1 MKMVFMFL
9 ITGLSINGFS
19 QATSTGKNRTNQNK
33 TLRNSP
39 NPNNTGAGQSANDGR
54 SQNGHARETATD
66 RYLNGSGNKNG
77 GSNSSVQ
84 NTPGNSSPFATG
96 MRAANNAG
104 KSFDTLRANT
114 DNNNM
119 SGTSNTASAT
129 VAGGNDTTF
138 NANTLS
144 GSSITTN
151 SGAVDR
157 SGQAQFGQTNWGSGR
172 GTVGE
177 SQWTVPPPI
186 TASFNH
192 EFPAINNATWTRNN
206 VDTTVFS
213 ARYKNGAS
221 WVTSN
226 YNASG
231 EKLDIRTEFPLPQPP
246 RPVSMFIAKQ
256 PKNFQV
262 TSIYRVQV
270 QGKPE
275 VYELQTKTG
284 KTVYV
289 NNDGMEVSY

>member
-1 MKMVFMFL
+1 
-9 ITGLSINGFS
+9 
-19 QATSTGKNRTNQNK
+19 
-33 TLRNSP
+33 
-39 NPNNTGAGQSANDGR
+39 
-54 SQNGHARETATD
+54 
-66 RYLNGSGNKNG
+66 
-77 GSNSSVQ
+77 
-84 NTPGNSSPFATG
+84 
-96 MRAANNAG
+96 
-104 KSFDTLRANT
+104 
-114 DNNNM
+114 
-119 SGTSNTASAT
+119 
-129 VAGGNDTTF
+129 
-138 NANTLS
+138 
-144 GSSITTN
+144 
-151 SGAVDR
+151 VDR

-246 RPVSMFIAKQ
+246 RPLVCLLPSSQKLPGYFHLSCTGAGQ
-256 PKNFQV
+256 A
-262 TSIYRVQV
+262 
-270 QGKPE
+270 E